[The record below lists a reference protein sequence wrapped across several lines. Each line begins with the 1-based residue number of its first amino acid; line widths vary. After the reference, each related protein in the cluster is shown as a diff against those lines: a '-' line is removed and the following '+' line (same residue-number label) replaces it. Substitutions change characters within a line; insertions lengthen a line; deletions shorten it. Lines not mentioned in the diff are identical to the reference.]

1 MGKKGWKKVQGQNN
15 DIIPERKVPNLKF
28 IRSFVLI
35 QKTVMSLF
43 FQGRR
48 QRDQENSKQSFII
61 VHVIFLC
68 VSVTYCCICNST
80 MVGQRIIPIFTFEL
94 DLC

>member
-1 MGKKGWKKVQGQNN
+1 MGKKGWKKVQGQNS

-61 VHVIFLC
+61 VRVIFLC
-68 VSVTYCCICNST
+68 VSVTYCCICKST